1 MDHGSQD
8 WPSFAAVEVDPWR
21 VESVLAAAGTLV
33 SHADGAANRRRR
45 RTLRNSGSSKCYTVK
60 CERDGCPT

>member
-45 RTLRNSGSSKCYTVK
+45 
-60 CERDGCPT
+60 CEPATPTHTAKLGVE